1 MKTIRS
7 LAEVGTRLEKAVAL
21 LPGEPADSA
30 EIFQAHESVAT
41 AILDSEYMDFD
52 SGLLEEYLLALLH
65 LKRLELG
72 LSPDALD

>member
-1 MKTIRS
+1 MNIRT
-7 LAEVGTRLEKAVAL
+7 LAEVGTRLEEAVGL
-21 LPGEPADSA
+21 LPGEPACPA

-41 AILDSEYMDFD
+41 AILDSEYMDFE
-52 SGLLEEYLLALLH
+52 SGLLEEYLMTLLH